1 MMDFLRRIFFV
12 DILKGLALTFRYTY
26 QKVYTEQYP
35 LEKPKLA
42 ERYKGAPRLNN
53 DPVTGETLCIACD
66 LCAEICPEDLI
77 VVGSQRDPESRK
89 KVLTHYTFDTS
100 RCLFCGLCQEVCP
113 TNAIELTQDFE
124 LAAYD
129 RRSMVWD
136 RKRLEK
142 GWDRIDFGKD
152 YHK

>member
-1 MMDFLRRIFFV
+1 MIDFLRRIFFV
-12 DILKGLALTFRYTY
+12 DILKGLALTFKYTY
-26 QKVYTEQYP
+26 RKVYTEQYP

-89 KVLTHYTFDTS
+89 KSLPITHLIHRVAFS
-100 RCLFCGLCQEVCP
+100 VGCVRRCVRP
-113 TNAIELTQDFE
+113 TPLN
-124 LAAYD
+124 
-129 RRSMVWD
+129 
-136 RKRLEK
+136 
-142 GWDRIDFGKD
+142 
-152 YHK
+152 

>member
-26 QKVYTEQYP
+26 RKVYTEQYP

-42 ERYKGAPRLNN
+42 GRYRGAPRLNN

-89 KVLTHYTFDTS
+89 KVL
-100 RCLFCGLCQEVCP
+100 LFCGLCQEVCP

-136 RKRLEK
+136 RKQLEK
-142 GWDRIDFGKD
+142 GWDRIHFGKD